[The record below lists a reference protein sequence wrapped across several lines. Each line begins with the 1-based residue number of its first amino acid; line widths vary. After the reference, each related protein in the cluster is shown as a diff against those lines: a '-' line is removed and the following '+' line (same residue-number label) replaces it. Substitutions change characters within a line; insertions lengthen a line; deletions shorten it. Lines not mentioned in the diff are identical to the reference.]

1 MYRAQ
6 KGEGKALLN
15 KLTKKAQQEK
25 QKQPRLTAEQQ
36 VKHWRRC
43 VCRNVRSP
51 FPLCCLLDA

>member
-15 KLTKKAQQEK
+15 KLTKKAQEK

-43 VCRNVRSP
+43 VRTTVQSP